1 MYRLLIPILAF
12 LISGFHG
19 SVVWDASGCGCSVQ
33 SVSSCSGDQVSACGT
48 VSGDMSGDTHSH
60 RMMKECMVS
69 GGACT
74 CSVQPSDV
82 PRPSSDQPMVLQQ
95 LSSVAAVP
103 ARLRVVSAVL
113 LTVPRVDSIHASL
126 SRVPPSNGQK
136 QALLSVWRT

>member
-19 SVVWDASGCGCSVQ
+19 SIVWDASGCGCSVQ
-33 SVSSCSGDQVSACGT
+33 SVSSCSTDSTDQMAACG
-48 VSGDMSGDTHSH
+48 DLAGDTHSH
-60 RMMKECMVS
+60 RMMKECMAS

-74 CSVQPSDV
+74 CSMQPSDV

-103 ARLRVVSAVL
+103 ARLRVVSVVL
-113 LTVPRVDSIHASL
+113 LRVPRVDSIHASL